1 MPRNLFEYHPVISYR
16 FIPGLVARVRHEA
29 GGYLVRCN
37 QSGFRCDREVTV
49 QKPANTFRIIVFGD
63 SYTAGDGVSNVK
75 RYSDIIESR
84 FEQVE
89 VLNFGLPGSGT
100 DQQFLVF
107 QEYASQIEYDLM
119 IISPMV
125 SNIVRI
131 IGGEQITINSSDG
144 QLVKRFKPY
153 YQLQEGKLKLK
164 NQPVPVKVQLVDE
177 VIANKIH
184 KKDSGFIKQ
193 SFRKIYK
200 KYPDFHGFLQKIRD
214 IRSPIEY
221 EDPNNQYWLL
231 MKAIL
236 TNWIKQSKAPVILS
250 PIPTF
255 PHIYRYMRPD
265 GYLQRFEE
273 LRAETNIEMVNIL
286 PEFWKLNPQKR
297 KSCQF
302 EIDEH
307 PTDLGHQVIADALI
321 PHIRK
326 YYEFWRNN
334 NA

>member
-1 MPRNLFEYHPVISYR
+1 VPRNLFEYHPVISYR

-75 RYSDIIESR
+75 RYSDIIESC

-125 SNIVRI
+125 SNIFRI

-164 NQPVPVKVQLVDE
+164 NQPVPIQVQQVDKVT
-177 VIANKIH
+177 ANRIH

-200 KYPDFHGFLQKIRD
+200 KYPDFHGFLQKVRD

-236 TNWIKQSKAPVILS
+236 TNWIEQSKAPVILS

-255 PHIYRYMRPD
+255 PHIHEYMRPD

-321 PHIRK
+321 PHVRK

-334 NA
+334 ND